1 MKTSHIII
9 AALVFALALSGL
21 FSVKFVAK
29 NKERELRTLQSQV
42 QDDQRAIR
50 VLKAEWA
57 YLNRPDNIQ
66 DLAVKYLGLRPLAP
80 KHIYGGLPALPWRVA
95 SGKIEAPLVDF
106 VMTPPDDPVR
116 LANLGKQASSIGG
129 TEVVLFEVP
138 LVGQP
143 QLVRQPID
151 AISLLMASDISLVG
165 GRP

>member
-21 FSVKFVAK
+21 FSLKFVAEG
-29 NKERELRTLQSQV
+29 KERQLRALQNQV

-80 KHIYGGLPALPWRVA
+80 KHIYGGLPSLPWRVA
-95 SGKIEAPLVDF
+95 SGKIDAPLVDF
-106 VMTPPDDPVR
+106 VMTPPDEPVR
-116 LANLGKQASSIGG
+116 LANLGKQAGIGD
-129 TEVVLFEVP
+129 TEVILFEAPV
-138 LVGQP
+138 
-143 QLVRQPID
+143 VRQPMD
-151 AISLLMASDISLVG
+151 AISLLMASDIRLVG